1 MGNDNLIC
9 PICGEPTNIYMGK
22 ARRDRLCRKHGMLA
36 NKGELIQCDT
46 CGGWNGAEESCKCK
60 TTAKTV
66 VKEPPRET
74 TTSDLTCI
82 LCGEN
87 SNGKHF
93 CLKCYRKYHERTIT
107 VEVKGCTEFTLTD
120 AYGNKDTKTANGLY
134 VRSLSEKIIYDELF
148 RRGIKC
154 EYERT
159 VTYRDENGEI
169 KELHPDFYLTDY
181 KLYIEHWGYLDS
193 RNAEYEKT
201 KAYKEK
207 IYKSKGYRLA
217 ATTSKDIK
225 DIQSAIERLLLEND
239 IET

>member
-1 MGNDNLIC
+1 MNCKIC
-9 PICGEPTNIYMGK
+9 EKPSGMYPLCQACFKLRDAGKIVKCEECGEWHYTNKPCRCTKPVAKTVVEEPPKETLGTELTCIICGEP
-22 ARRDRLCRKHGMLA
+22 
-36 NKGELIQCDT
+36 
-46 CGGWNGAEESCKCK
+46 
-60 TTAKTV
+60 
-66 VKEPPRET
+66 
-74 TTSDLTCI
+74 
-82 LCGEN
+82 

-107 VEVKGCTEFTLTD
+107 IEIKECKEATIVD

-148 RRGIKC
+148 KRGIKC

-159 VTYRDENGEI
+159 VTYKDENGEI

-193 RNAEYEKT
+193 RDAQYEKE
-201 KAYKEK
+201 KIYKEK

-239 IET
+239 IDV

>member
-9 PICGEPTNIYMGK
+9 PICGEATRVYMGN
-22 ARRDRLCRKHGMLA
+22 ARRDRLCGKHADMLKA
-36 NKGELIQCDT
+36 GELIL
-46 CGGWNGAEESCKCK
+46 NESGQFVSPK
-60 TTAKTV
+60 AV
-66 VKEPPRET
+66 VKEQLKET
-74 TTSDLTCI
+74 VASDLNCI
-82 LCGEN
+82 TCGEP

-159 VTYRDENGEI
+159 VTYKDENGEI
-169 KELHPDFYLTDY
+169 QELHPDFYLTDY
-181 KLYIEHWGYLDS
+181 KLYIEHWGFLDS
-193 RNAEYEKT
+193 RDTEYEKT

-207 IYKSKGYRLA
+207 IYKAKGYRLA